1 MVARLRKYG
10 KYSRNVI
17 CRVKNDVHV
26 CQNCPMPRR
35 DDCCDL
41 LCLGCLLSI
50 SFCLVCSCLSDKFH
64 RNLIGQLSAS
74 SDVPMGWCLSDI
86 VRQRSWRKSVFR
98 DVETTWPIAF
108 AAGHCRSLDI
118 YWGEACGSVTIF
130 SATEVV
136 VIEFLTS
143 LHCNITLCFLNRTE
157 HHTHETRLQFVVSFG
172 SGQL

>member
-1 MVARLRKYG
+1 MCVKTVRCLGEMTVATY
-10 KYSRNVI
+10 
-17 CRVKNDVHV
+17 
-26 CQNCPMPRR
+26 
-35 DDCCDL
+35 CDL